1 MQSCDCAP
9 GGMSKGSLIT
19 VTRKTVR
26 SPPLSPTPLLQPV
39 AAAISMVPLPPFFQ
53 LTLRSVPFVSV
64 APLPTLLQPAWR
76 AITAVSMVLWQRHPC
91 FRPPPPWGSIIPT
104 AVSMWGPESWGR
116 RTPPI
121 MVSPP
126 RPPVTKVSWAAVF
139 WWTAQASWIM
149 WMPCIPVW
157 RWRIMLPPW
166 GPLLLTTTG
175 IWWIA
180 VTLTR
185 TIPKGAPISWHMLSI
200 LPWLLPWTTH
210 ELFIITWSVTHMQ
223 SSGTPSPSSPRKPKW
238 FAINITSLDNY
249 SKTQGEAV
257 CNSQLL
263 LFYTPSGES
272 TMHGERCII
281 RHTSEAKKQAKKK
294 RTCTKGR
301 KPNYLPV
308 FAAAVVVVVGGDCFF
323 LLKFIPNAFSFY
335 LSLNCRRSSRAGL
348 LHKVAQWWWC
358 MRVPLG
364 KNTTTTD
371 FRTLGST
378 ESQSL
383 LETRGIASLAHQL
396 LVVSCRFLFF
406 HRSLHFSTKPH
417 WRWQW
422 LPRTY
427 HQTLIHSS
435 LALRLKPLFPSP
447 RTR

>member
-1 MQSCDCAP
+1 MQSWDCAP

-26 SPPLSPTPLLQPV
+26 SPPLSPARLLQPV
-39 AAAISMVPLPPFFQ
+39 AAAISMVPLPPFFW

-64 APLPTLLQPAWR
+64 APLLTLLQPAWR
-76 AITAVSMVLWQRHPC
+76 AITAVSMVPWQWHPC

-157 RWRIMLPPW
+157 RWRIMLPPL

-185 TIPKGAPISWHMLSI
+185 TIPKGASFSWHMLSI
-200 LPWLLPWTTH
+200 LPRLLPWTIH

-223 SSGTPSPSSPRKPKW
+223 SSGTPSPSPRKPKW
-238 FAINITSLDNY
+238 FAINITSLDIY

-263 LFYTPSGES
+263 LFYTPSGAS

-281 RHTSEAKKQAKKK
+281 RHTSETKKQAKKK
-294 RTCTKGR
+294 NALAQKAENQTTCLCLRRLSWYSSEGIVSFFLSLSR
-301 KPNYLPV
+301 MLSALISV
-308 FAAAVVVVVGGDCFF
+308 WIAAALPGLACFTK
-323 LLKFIPNAFSFY
+323 LLSDTCA
-335 LSLNCRRSSRAGL
+335 
-348 LHKVAQWWWC
+348 
-358 MRVPLG
+358 
-364 KNTTTTD
+364 
-371 FRTLGST
+371 
-378 ESQSL
+378 SL
-383 LETRGIASLAHQL
+383 LGIILLLPTSEPLA
-396 LVVSCRFLFF
+396 
-406 HRSLHFSTKPH
+406 P
-417 WRWQW
+417 
-422 LPRTY
+422 PN
-427 HQTLIHSS
+427 
-435 LALRLKPLFPSP
+435 PSP
-447 RTR
+447 CLKRAALPPLRTSSS